1 MNRDRDGRRG
11 GRARRVGRLVR
22 FGRFARADRAVS
34 PTVGKAL
41 ELGVVV
47 LYVSLLVTALY
58 GGVVPTYRTAAG
70 DELADRTLAA
80 AADRIEAAVPE
91 DAARVRRTVRLDPPE
106 TLRGTNYYLRV
117 RDRTLAL
124 DHPHPDVGGE
134 TRLALPADAAV
145 SGNVS
150 SRADVVVVVAVRSNA
165 TGATVRLG
173 ARR

>member
-1 MNRDRDGRRG
+1 MSPDGVRR
-11 GRARRVGRLVR
+11 RLA
-22 FGRFARADRAVS
+22 RFAHADRAVS

-80 AADRIEAAVPE
+80 AADRIEGAVPQN
-91 DAARVRRTVRLDPPE
+91 ATRVRRTVRLDLPE

-117 RDRTLAL
+117 RDRTLSL
-124 DHPHPDVGGE
+124 DHPHPNIGRR
-134 TRLALPADAAV
+134 TSLALSDDALV

-150 SRADVVVVVAVRSNA
+150 SQNDAVIAVRADAGGV
-165 TGATVRLG
+165 TVRLEAG
-173 ARR
+173 R

>member
-1 MNRDRDGRRG
+1 MNPDAVRRG
-11 GRARRVGRLVR
+11 LA
-22 FGRFARADRAVS
+22 RFARADRAVS

-47 LYVSLLVTALY
+47 LYVTLLVTALY

-80 AADRIEAAVPE
+80 AADRIEGTVPGNV
-91 DAARVRRTVRLDPPE
+91 ARTRRTVRLGLPE

-124 DHPHPDVGGE
+124 DHPNPDVGGQ
-134 TRLALPADAAV
+134 TRLALPDDAIV

-150 SRADVVVVVAVRSNA
+150 SGDDAVVVVRADDAGV
-165 TGATVRLG
+165 TVRLEAG
-173 ARR
+173 R

>member
-1 MNRDRDGRRG
+1 MSRDRDDAGPRHDHSFE
-11 GRARRVGRLVR
+11 R
-22 FGRFARADRAVS
+22 FARFARADRAMS

-47 LYVSLLVTALY
+47 LYVTLLVTALY

-80 AADRIEAAVPE
+80 AADRIESAVP
-91 DAARVRRTVRLDPPE
+91 ANATRVRRTLRLGLPD
-106 TLRGTNYYLRV
+106 TLRGSSYYLRV

-124 DHPHPDVGGE
+124 DHPHPDVGGR
-134 TRLALPADAAV
+134 TRLALSNDAIV

-150 SRADVVVVVAVRSNA
+150 SADDAVIAVRADAG
-165 TGATVRLG
+165 GATVRLEV
-173 ARR
+173 RK

>member
-1 MNRDRDGRRG
+1 MSPDAVRRSL
-11 GRARRVGRLVR
+11 A
-22 FGRFARADRAVS
+22 RFARADRAVS

-80 AADRIEAAVPE
+80 AADRIEDAVPE
-91 DAARVRRTVRLDPPE
+91 NAARARRAVRLDPPE

-117 RDRTLAL
+117 RDRTLWL
-124 DHPHPDVGGE
+124 DHPHPDIGGE
-134 TRLALPADAAV
+134 TRLALPADAVV

-150 SRADVVVVVAVRSNA
+150 SRADAVVAVRSNA
-165 TGATVRLG
+165 TGVTVRLE

>member
-1 MNRDRDGRRG
+1 MSGPAD
-11 GRARRVGRLVR
+11 RAR
-22 FGRFARADRAVS
+22 RFARADRAVS

-80 AADRIEAAVPE
+80 AADRIEAAVPS
-91 DAARVRRTVRLDPPE
+91 DATRVRRTVRLDAPE
-106 TLRGTNYYLRV
+106 TLRGAGYYLRV
-117 RDRTLAL
+117 RNRTLAL
-124 DHPHPDVGGE
+124 DHPDPAVGGR
-134 TRLALPADAAV
+134 TRLALPDDAVV

-150 SRADVVVVVAVRSNA
+150 SRDDPAVRVRGDPA
-165 TGATVRLG
+165 GTTVRLEAG
-173 ARR
+173 A

>member
-1 MNRDRDGRRG
+1 MTRGCDAAGRHRV
-11 GRARRVGRLVR
+11 RRFER
-22 FGRFARADRAVS
+22 FVRFARADRAVS
-34 PTVGKAL
+34 PTVGKVL

-47 LYVSLLVTALY
+47 LYVTLVVTALY

-80 AADRIEAAVPE
+80 AADQMEDAVPE
-91 DAARVRRTVRLDPPE
+91 NVTRVRRTARLDLPE

-117 RDRTLAL
+117 RDRTLVL
-124 DHPHPDVGGE
+124 DHPHPEIGGR
-134 TRLALPADAAV
+134 TRLILPDDALV

-150 SRADVVVVVAVRSNA
+150 SRDDPVIAVRA
-165 TGATVRLG
+165 DAAGVTVRLE